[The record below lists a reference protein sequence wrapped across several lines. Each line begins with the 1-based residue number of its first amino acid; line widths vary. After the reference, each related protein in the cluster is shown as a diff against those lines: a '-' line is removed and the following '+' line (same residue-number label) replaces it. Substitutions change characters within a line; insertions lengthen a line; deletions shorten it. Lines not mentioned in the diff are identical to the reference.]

1 MRIVGIGR
9 FEPHKGFGR
18 LIDTFARVA
27 PQHPDWDLVIF
38 GAGPERATLET
49 LIRRHG
55 LQQRVFLPGVVK
67 DVYRELADSHLMAF
81 PSSCEGFPN
90 ALAEALATGLPAVGR
105 EGVSGVED
113 LIVDGKTGVLVPGDN
128 PDLLAA
134 ALARL
139 MDDPRRRREL
149 GRAAIAHVARWA
161 PPKILELWEAA
172 LAQAT
177 GTLAPRRMR
186 NAAE

>member
-1 MRIVGIGR
+1 M
-9 FEPHKGFGR
+9 
-18 LIDTFARVA
+18 
-27 PQHPDWDLVIF
+27 IF
-38 GAGPERATLET
+38 GSGLERTNLET

-67 DVYRELADSHLMAF
+67 DIYRELADSHLMAF
-81 PSSCEGFPN
+81 PSAYEGFPN

-149 GRAAIAHVARWA
+149 GQAAIMHVVQWSPRNV
-161 PPKILELWEAA
+161 LDLWDAA
-172 LAQAT
+172 LREAT
-177 GTLAPRRMR
+177 GLA
-186 NAAE
+186 AA